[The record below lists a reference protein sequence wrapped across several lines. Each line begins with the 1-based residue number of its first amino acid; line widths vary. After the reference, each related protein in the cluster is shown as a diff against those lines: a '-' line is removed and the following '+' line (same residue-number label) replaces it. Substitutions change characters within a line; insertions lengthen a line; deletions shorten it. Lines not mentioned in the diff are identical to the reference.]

1 MSRPWRLELAGG
13 FYHMTSR
20 GDRREDI
27 YLHDRDRERGMV
39 VAYQTGDYAMKAIAS
54 FFNVHYSTI
63 SRAIKKAGSE
73 NA

>member
-1 MSRPWRLELAGG
+1 
-13 FYHMTSR
+13 MTSR
-20 GDRREDI
+20 GDPREDI
-27 YLHDRDRERGMV
+27 YLHDQDREQGMV
-39 VAYQTGDYAMKAIAS
+39 VAYQTGDYTMKAIAS